1 MTYQLPHICMHV
13 NWLIIYTKQ
22 LTMYKYL
29 VRFYFRHSLYTTYS
43 SSSITTIIMATG
55 SSDTDVR
62 RNCEGRT
69 VKQIPTRG
77 VIAVD
82 EFVCSAYSAQHK
94 TIVTRNTSS
103 TVKHCSRVMTYFA
116 HFSCCPIHVAK
127 VMQGPATVAPSLFAV
142 EESQKFL
149 AVY

>member
-1 MTYQLPHICMHV
+1 MHV

-29 VRFYFRHSLYTTYS
+29 VRFHFRHSLYTTYSSSSATTTS

-77 VIAVD
+77 VIVVV
-82 EFVCSAYSAQHK
+82 EFVCSAYSAQRK

-103 TVKHCSRVMTYFA
+103 TVKRCSRVTYFA
-116 HFSCCPIHVAK
+116 HFSCCRIHLAK

-149 AVY
+149 AVS